1 MKLNLRIQ
9 FLSGETKEVSAVA
22 ADLVAFEDKYNIS
35 VTKLDEQMK
44 FTHLLFI
51 AWHSLKRTKQT
62 DKEFLDWVELVE
74 TAGGSAE
81 DPK

>member
-9 FLSGETKEVSAVA
+9 FLSGETKEVTAVA
-22 ADLVAFEDKYNIS
+22 ADLVAFEDKYNLS